1 MKLGIFAKTFDR
13 ADVISCLQ
21 AVADAGIPAVQF
33 NLSVVGLPTIPV
45 EPVPAQ
51 VITRIRAA
59 AVATGVELAAIS
71 GTFNAAHP
79 DPAQR
84 QQFLDRFGFLCT
96 AAAQLGIPVI
106 TLSSGSR
113 DTDDMWRWHP
123 DNATGQAWADSRAT
137 LQALIAIAEPAG
149 VRLAFEPE
157 HSNVVTTAAQ
167 AVTMIGEVGSPLLG
181 VVYDAANLLDPDDY
195 QPAAAE
201 RAITTDIATLAE
213 HILLGHAK
221 ELTTGRATV
230 PAGAGV
236 LPWPL
241 IVDRLHAAGFDGT
254 LVTHGLDEAD
264 VPQAVATLHT
274 ALSAVIER

>member
-1 MKLGIFAKTFDR
+1 MSASRPCSSICRWSACPPSRSNPSRLR
-13 ADVISCLQ
+13 S
-21 AVADAGIPAVQF
+21 
-33 NLSVVGLPTIPV
+33 S
-45 EPVPAQ
+45 
-51 VITRIRAA
+51 TRIQAA

-113 DTDDMWRWHP
+113 DPDDMWRWHP
-123 DNATGQAWADSRAT
+123 DNATGRAWVDSRAT
-137 LQALIAIAEPAG
+137 LQALVAIAEPVG

-201 RAITTDIATLAE
+201 RAITTTSPRWPSRSCSATPRSSPPDGLPSPPAP
-213 HILLGHAK
+213 ACCP
-221 ELTTGRATV
+221 GR
-230 PAGAGV
+230 
-236 LPWPL
+236 
-241 IVDRLHAAGFDGT
+241 
-254 LVTHGLDEAD
+254 
-264 VPQAVATLHT
+264 
-274 ALSAVIER
+274 